1 MAKKIDCTR
10 SEKSPIAS
18 ASASDRAK
26 ATTSPAA
33 SAPQLAPS
41 P

>member
-10 SEKSPIAS
+10 SENRPIAS

-26 ATTSPAA
+26 ATKSPMTSAA
-33 SAPQLAPS
+33 QLAPS